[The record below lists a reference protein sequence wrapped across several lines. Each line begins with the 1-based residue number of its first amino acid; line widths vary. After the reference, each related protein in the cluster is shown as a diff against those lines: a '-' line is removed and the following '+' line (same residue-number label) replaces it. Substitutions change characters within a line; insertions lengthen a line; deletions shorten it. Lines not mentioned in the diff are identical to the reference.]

1 MKITNGKDFWAG
13 LMFIAFGLA
22 FMIVA
27 QNYAMGNAV
36 RMGPAYF
43 PTVLGGILAVLG
55 AVVLLRAFVSK
66 IEHPLRVF
74 PFRLWYIP
82 IGVGLGVLACNTQPS
97 RDAGIALQ
105 IGHMLVAGLAVG
117 LTFAAFGE
125 RSLWVVLFAV
135 VLFGYALKPLGLVL
149 AVFILTIVSAV
160 PGFAWTRKDF
170 QMLPAY
176 AAVGVLLT
184 YLTLVVSSWIQ
195 HPVLAVFGAVGLKLP
210 PVLVLLL
217 VEIGLGGVLAFFA
230 GRYKWPQITAGA
242 RPLAMFPLFGFF
254 GAAVVP
260 HRRWARDSSPSP
272 WGVAGPRPVF

>member
-13 LMFIAFGLA
+13 VMFIAFGLG
-22 FMIVA
+22 FMAVA

-55 AVVLLRAFVSK
+55 AVVLFRGFVSK
-66 IEHPLRVF
+66 ISNPLAVF
-74 PFRLWYIP
+74 PFRFWLI
-82 IGVGLGVLACNTQPS
+82 VGGLILGVIAYYTQPQ
-97 RDAGIALQ
+97 RDATIFAQIAHAL
-105 IGHMLVAGLAVG
+105 LAGVSIL
-117 LTFAAFGE
+117 LLFAAFGE

-135 VLFGYALKPLGLVL
+135 VLFGYVLKPLGLVL
-149 AVFILTIVSAV
+149 AVFVLTIVSAV

-184 YLTLVVSSWIQ
+184 YLTLLVSSWIQ
-195 HPVLAVFGAVGLKLP
+195 HPVLAVFGAVGLSLP

-217 VEIGLGGVLAFFA
+217 VEIGLGAALAFFA
-230 GRYKWPQITAGA
+230 GRYKWPQITAGHVTVLSFA
-242 RPLAMFPLFGFF
+242 LAVFSVASFVHGLGLPMN
-254 GAAVVP
+254 V
-260 HRRWARDSSPSP
+260 WPSL
-272 WGVAGPRPVF
+272 WE